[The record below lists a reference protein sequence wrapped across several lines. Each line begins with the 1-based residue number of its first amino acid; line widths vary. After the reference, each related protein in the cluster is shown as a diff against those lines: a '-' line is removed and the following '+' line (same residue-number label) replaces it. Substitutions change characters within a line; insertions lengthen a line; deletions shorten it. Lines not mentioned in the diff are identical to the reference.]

1 MRPVSGENVL
11 LTLLVG
17 GLWAIGY
24 VAVPV
29 IFASVEDKQLAGQL
43 AGQLFMVGGGL
54 GLGAGVLM
62 LLLGLLREQA
72 AAFKNWTWRG
82 VAVLVVLL
90 AVVQFGLAPQIAAA
104 RDAGLTE
111 GADFKRLHQWASATY
126 MAASVLGL
134 AIVAFRGHVVTAAQ
148 K

>member
-29 IFASVEDKQLAGQL
+29 VFASLEDKSIAGMLAGR
-43 AGQLFMVGGGL
+43 LFAIGGGL
-54 GLGAGVLM
+54 GMGAGVLL
-62 LLLGLLREQA
+62 LLLGLLREQTA
-72 AAFKNWTWRG
+72 ALKDWTWRG
-82 VAVLVVLL
+82 VAVLVALL
-90 AVVQFGLAPQIAAA
+90 AVVQFGLAPEITAA
-104 RDAGLTE
+104 RDAGLTNS
-111 GADFKRLHQWASATY
+111 ANFKQLHQWASAIY

-134 AIVAFRGHVVTAAQ
+134 AIVAFRGHAVAP
-148 K
+148 KR

>member
-29 IFASVEDKQLAGQL
+29 IFATLDDKQLAGQL
-43 AGQLFMVGGGL
+43 AGKLFAVGGGL
-54 GLGAGVLM
+54 GIGAGVLL
-62 LLLGLLREQA
+62 LLLGLLREQKA
-72 AAFKNWTWRG
+72 EFASWTWRG
-82 VAVLVVLL
+82 VAALVVLL
-90 AVVQFGLAPQIAAA
+90 AVVQFGLAPEIAQA
-104 RDAGLTE
+104 RDAGMTD
-111 GADFKRLHQWASATY
+111 GAEFQRLHKMASALY

-134 AIVAFRGHVVTAAQ
+134 AIVAFRGHSPTR
-148 K
+148 